1 MDMKSAGLTLSAT
14 SGFKGRIM
22 VIEKLHPSGAWHIY
36 GVVEGGSDHYFLNR
50 VYYGYTK
57 RQAIRLWNRQVREQ
71 ASE

>member
-1 MDMKSAGLTLSAT
+1 
-14 SGFKGRIM
+14 M

>member
-1 MDMKSAGLTLSAT
+1 MDTKSAGLTLSAT

-36 GVVEGGSDHYFLNR
+36 GVVEGHDHYFLNR

-57 RQAIRLWNRQVREQ
+57 REAIRLWNEQVREE
-71 ASE
+71 AGK